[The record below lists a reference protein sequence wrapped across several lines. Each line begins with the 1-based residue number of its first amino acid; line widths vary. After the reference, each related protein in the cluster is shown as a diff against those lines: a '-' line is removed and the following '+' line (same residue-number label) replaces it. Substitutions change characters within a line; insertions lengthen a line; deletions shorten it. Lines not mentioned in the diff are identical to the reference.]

1 MEGFDSGRRNMEKN
15 VLVVCDL
22 EVEYAAQLSE
32 FLSIKRN
39 VPFEVFAFTIVDRFV
54 DFVSKN
60 SIDVLLISKEALE
73 NLKTVV
79 MEMKVNEVF
88 ILNDDGD
95 IAQVQGYKSIYKYQ
109 NTENILRE
117 VMTYYADSE
126 IRVASRVQVVED
138 IDMIA
143 VYSPVKRSLKT
154 SFAMTLGQILS
165 ENRRVLYINLEDY
178 SGFNQLMKMSYM
190 TDMSDLLYYISQGK
204 PNFIWKMSSIVQ
216 SLGNL
221 DYIPPAISPM
231 DIKNVTVDEWIMFF
245 KELKKCEYETV
256 ILDIGDSVNGIYD
269 ILRMCRRIYMPTRD
283 DSVSFAKMEQ
293 YEALMKIME
302 YEDVLKKTRKLSFS
316 YFKGIDGNF
325 DRLVYS
331 ELGAYIRSLLKTDGV
346 Y

>member
-1 MEGFDSGRRNMEKN
+1 MEKN

-22 EVEYAAQLSE
+22 EVEYASQLSE

-39 VPFEVFAFTIVDRFV
+39 VPFEVYAFTIMDRFIE
-54 DFVSKN
+54 FAKKSKVE
-60 SIDVLLISKEALE
+60 VLLISKEALD
-73 NLKTVV
+73 NLDSVV
-79 MEMKVNEVF
+79 KEMDVKEIF
-88 ILNDDGD
+88 ILNEDGD
-95 IAQVQGYKSIYKYQ
+95 IAQVDGYKSIYKYQ

-126 IRVASRVQVVED
+126 IKIGGRVQVVED
-138 IDMIA
+138 IEMIA

-165 ENRRVLYINLEDY
+165 ESRRVLYINLEDY
-178 SGFNQLMKMSYM
+178 SGFNQLMKMTYM

-216 SLGNL
+216 SIGGL

-231 DIKNVTVDEWIMFF
+231 DLRNITIDEWLLFF
-245 KELKKCEYETV
+245 RELKKCEYETV
-256 ILDIGDSVNGIYD
+256 ILDIGDSINGVYD
-269 ILRMCRRIYMPTRD
+269 ILRMCKKIYMPTRD

-302 YEDVLKKTRKLSFS
+302 YEDVLKKTKKLSFS
-316 YFKGIDGNF
+316 YFKGIDGSF

-331 ELGAYIRSLLKTDGV
+331 ELGAYTRSILKADGV